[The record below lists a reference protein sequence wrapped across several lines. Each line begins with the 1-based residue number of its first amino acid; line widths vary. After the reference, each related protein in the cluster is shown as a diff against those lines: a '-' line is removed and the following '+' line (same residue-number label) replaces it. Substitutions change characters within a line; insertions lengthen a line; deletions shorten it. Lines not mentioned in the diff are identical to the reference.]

1 MYPSWPDF
9 TLLTP
14 CLFNRI
20 AGGVLISM
28 GLHDNMKMSP
38 KLGQNGNSETGG
50 HGAFS
55 EPKPVREH
63 PQLLQL
69 SLESPAP
76 WWATPLRVLQHA
88 RITALFFQC
97 ILLFPNMQT
106 NPKYVPLPNLMLI
119 AHVHSRV
126 LCVLLPPKH
135 EWISLQTTTG
145 CNSDCR
151 RRARHQKSVKT
162 SNYMRPGPQ
171 LMQTDRAPRS
181 PRRHDA
187 AD

>member
-14 CLFNRI
+14 CLFNGI

-55 EPKPVREH
+55 EPKPVCEH

-69 SLESPAP
+69 SLEPPAP
-76 WWATPLRVLQHA
+76 WWAMPPRVLQHA

-97 ILLFPNMQT
+97 ILLFPNTQT

-119 AHVHSRV
+119 AHMHLRV
-126 LCVLLPPKH
+126 LCLPSTSGSLYKPRQAAIQTVGGGHVTRRVWKHLITWGQVL
-135 EWISLQTTTG
+135 S
-145 CNSDCR
+145 
-151 RRARHQKSVKT
+151 
-162 SNYMRPGPQ
+162 
-171 LMQTDRAPRS
+171 
-181 PRRHDA
+181 
-187 AD
+187 